1 VESDEHTDCPPS
13 HVLEEIESESFWRL
27 KLYGYLSR
35 KLHLQANASNPGNAN
50 KVFFDQNDK
59 RVTWALKQLQAAV
72 TEAGSKL
79 VVVSVAS
86 AYSYKNETTRAAY
99 EKTPIRLHLTKILDE
114 LDIPHIEML
123 HELPKHVDFS
133 EIYDRYFVKRENGS
147 LGHPSAIQHQRMAEI
162 IYEKICSLPG
172 PNKPGC

>member
-1 VESDEHTDCPPS
+1 MKPGGLLFITATPAGDAFAFDVYREKWHLFNPLEHLHFFS
-13 HVLEEIESESFWRL
+13 L
-27 KLYGYLSR
+27 K
-35 KLHLQANASNPGNAN
+35 
-50 KVFFDQNDK
+50 
-59 RVTWALKQLQAAV
+59 
-72 TEAGSKL
+72 
-79 VVVSVAS
+79 
-86 AYSYKNETTRAAY
+86 
-99 EKTPIRLHLTKILDE
+99 HLTKILDE

-123 HELPKHVDFS
+123 HELPKHMDFS